1 MEAPFRS
8 DIQISFVVWNEMPP
22 GTSRGC
28 ACHYGTVTDTR
39 TVAVIQA
46 RMGSSRLP
54 GKVLRPLGG
63 RPVLGW
69 MVRAARS
76 ATGVDEVVVAT
87 STDPGDDPVAA
98 LGEELGVPVVRGS
111 EDDVLSRFVLALES
125 TEADAVVRLTADC
138 PLADPALIDSVIGLW
153 RSDPSLDY
161 TATTLVRTLP
171 RGLAVE
177 LASREALLT
186 AHEEAESFHRTH
198 VTSYLY
204 DSKRQFRT
212 MGLVVQ
218 PAAND
223 LRVTLDTVED
233 GEMLDAVVAEL
244 GDRPPAWHEVVDLL
258 RARPDLRSIN
268 AAVRQKKLAD
278 G

>member
-1 MEAPFRS
+1 
-8 DIQISFVVWNEMPP
+8 
-22 GTSRGC
+22 
-28 ACHYGTVTDTR
+28 
-39 TVAVIQA
+39 
-46 RMGSSRLP
+46 MGSSRLP
-54 GKVLRPLGG
+54 GKVVRPLGG
-63 RPVLGW
+63 RPILSW
-69 MVRAARS
+69 MVRAARTAS
-76 ATGVDEVVVAT
+76 TVDEVVVAT
-87 STDPGDDPVAA
+87 STDPGDDAVAA

-111 EDDVLSRFVLALES
+111 EDDVLSRFVLALET

-138 PLADPALIDSVIGLW
+138 PLADPALIDSVVGLW
-153 RSDPSLDY
+153 RADPTLDY

-171 RGLAVE
+171 RGLDVE
-177 LASREALLT
+177 LASRRALLV
-186 AHEEAESFHRTH
+186 ADEEAESFHRTH

-223 LRVTLDTVED
+223 LRVTLDTAED

-244 GDRPPAWHEVVDLL
+244 GDRAPAWHEVVDLL
-258 RARPDLRSIN
+258 RARPDLTRLN
-268 AAVRQKKLAD
+268 AGVRQKKLSD